1 MNTRRHTGKNDM
13 LASEE
18 RKLDQLVV
26 QLLRDHGAVAAGLT
40 ATYEYVVDTRL
51 GPLRVSPRGHN
62 IFCRFEDVARAVAAG
77 HGINGMHMQ
86 LFGNPLNPHSGKWNH
101 HYFGRIKAED
111 AFKDFRRMFL
121 GLF

>member
-1 MNTRRHTGKNDM
+1 MNRRHTGKNDM

-18 RKLDQLVV
+18 RKLDHLVV

-40 ATYEYVVDTRL
+40 GTDEYEVETRL
-51 GPLRVSPRGHN
+51 GPLRVSPCGHS
-62 IFCRFEDVARAVAAG
+62 IFCRFEDVERAGKESVEIDG
-77 HGINGMHMQ
+77 LHSQI
-86 LFGNPLNPHSGKWNH
+86 FGNSFNRHSGKWNH